1 MEIIKLFRPSP
12 SQSRRSRLLRQAGF
26 TLAEILTAL
35 GTLGVMSGGAFIGF
49 NTVNAYAMSSRL
61 YSEAQAVAH
70 NQVDIL
76 LSKGPFNITSTPYR
90 VPLELM
96 TIDELDALNPQ
107 PLSSP
112 PPTTNQYYP
121 YYRTGMGQPLCAEG
135 FIYIDPVNGRKLVTG
150 TLKTTITPVT
160 ATMNFGGINSDLN
173 MRRATVS
180 VSYTW
185 RNKPYDVVMET
196 LRTAD
201 Q

>member
-1 MEIIKLFRPSP
+1 MFQLSSSP
-12 SQSRRSRLLRQAGF
+12 SRLALLRRQAAF
-26 TLAEILTAL
+26 TLAEVLVAL
-35 GTLGVMSGGAFIGF
+35 GALGVMSGGAFVGF
-49 NTVNAYAMSSRL
+49 NTINAYSISSRL

-90 VPLELM
+90 IPLELM
-96 TIDELDALNPQ
+96 TVAELDALNPQ

-121 YYRTGMGQPLCAEG
+121 YYRTGMGQPLLAEG
-135 FIYIDPVNGRKLVTG
+135 FIYVDPVNGKTLVTG
-150 TLKTTITPVT
+150 TLKTTITPVA
-160 ATMNFGGINSDLN
+160 ATMNYTGINSDLN
-173 MRRATVS
+173 IRRATIT
-180 VSYTW
+180 VSYNW
-185 RNKPYDVVMET
+185 RSKPYSVVMET